1 MAGKIVSRLETQ
13 NSVVILCSEGY
24 TKEYS
29 PGFQG
34 AIDTM
39 IKQLEPKI
47 GVRIRKSIIGYS
59 LRNGDPTCEEIYQG
73 AIIAGEVVRCI

>member
-1 MAGKIVSRLETQ
+1 M
-13 NSVVILCSEGY
+13 ILCSEGY

-29 PGFQG
+29 PSFQG

-47 GVRIRKSIIGYS
+47 GVRIRKVNCIGYN
-59 LRNGDPTCEEIYQG
+59 LRNGDPTSEHQG
-73 AIIAGEVVRCI
+73 TIMAGEVVRCIKSGMRNKAIIINFE